1 MRVELG
7 PVSLRVDGVPG
18 LAHQEEQEGG
28 DPVSHVR
35 GRVRLFLAGRLL
47 LTGGDSLV
55 LRGRQTRP

>member
-7 PVSLRVDGVPG
+7 PLSLRVDGVPG

-35 GRVRLFLAGRLL
+35 GREVVPSRETPADWR
-47 LTGGDSLV
+47 
-55 LRGRQTRP
+55 